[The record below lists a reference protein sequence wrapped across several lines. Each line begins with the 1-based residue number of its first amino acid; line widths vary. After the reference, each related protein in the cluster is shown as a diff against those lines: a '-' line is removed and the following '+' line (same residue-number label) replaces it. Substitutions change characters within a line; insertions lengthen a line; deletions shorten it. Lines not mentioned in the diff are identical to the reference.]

1 MPPHSHLCHRPLPQW
16 PKAAAPQVG
25 DDEGQG
31 DLIVL
36 RLRGGHCD
44 MGGGV
49 RGGSWGGG
57 LSGRGVGGALGGGLE
72 ALQETAGA
80 RGAVWRR
87 FGGIWGP
94 CGDTLGDFGGAFGAI
109 LGVSGGSGT
118 FWR

>member
-1 MPPHSHLCHRPLPQW
+1 
-16 PKAAAPQVG
+16 
-25 DDEGQG
+25 
-31 DLIVL
+31 
-36 RLRGGHCD
+36 
-44 MGGGV
+44 MGG
-49 RGGSWGGG
+49 
-57 LSGRGVGGALGGGLE
+57 ALE

-94 CGDTLGDFGGAFGAI
+94 CGDTLGDFGGAFGAV